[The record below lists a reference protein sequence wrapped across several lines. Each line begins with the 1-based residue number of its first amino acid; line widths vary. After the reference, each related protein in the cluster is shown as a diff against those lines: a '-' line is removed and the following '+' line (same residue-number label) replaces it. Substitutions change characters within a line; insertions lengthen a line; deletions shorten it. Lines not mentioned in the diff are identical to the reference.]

1 MAEIAL
7 RSIFPP
13 VKVSMTILTIA
24 AHIREHRLD
33 VALLARYPQVKT
45 AQWIPGL
52 VVIEIG
58 LSANRF
64 PCRGGMTFL
73 TRNLH
78 RAMWG
83 RGGRGLR
90 RGGSVNRYN
99 SGHTGGHLE
108 EQERMD

>member
-13 VKVSMTILTIA
+13 VKVGMTILTIA
-24 AHIREHRLD
+24 AHIREHGLD
-33 VALLARYPQVKT
+33 VAFLARHPQVKT
-45 AQWIPGL
+45 AQQIPGL

-58 LSANRF
+58 LRAYRF

-83 RGGRGLR
+83 RGGCGLR
-90 RGGSVNRYN
+90 RGGNF
-99 SGHTGGHLE
+99 SGPTGGHLE
-108 EQERMD
+108 QQERLD

>member
-1 MAEIAL
+1 VAEIAL
-7 RSIFPP
+7 CSIFPP
-13 VKVSMTILTIA
+13 VKVSVTILTIV

-33 VALLARYPQVKT
+33 VAFLARHPQVKT
-45 AQWIPGL
+45 AQWVTSS

-58 LSANRF
+58 LGANRF

-83 RGGRGLR
+83 RGGCGLR

-99 SGHTGGHLE
+99 GGHTGGHLE
-108 EQERMD
+108 QQERLD